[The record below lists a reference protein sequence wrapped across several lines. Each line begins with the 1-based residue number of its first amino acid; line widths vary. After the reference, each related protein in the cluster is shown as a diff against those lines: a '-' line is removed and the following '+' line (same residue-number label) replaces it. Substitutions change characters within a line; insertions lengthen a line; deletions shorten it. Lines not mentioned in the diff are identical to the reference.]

1 MMERG
6 NGFMECALT
15 QEKVSSI
22 ITWSVRVMIIIA
34 ILAFFLPYVSCS
46 AGVTKASISPA
57 VLAVGADKD
66 IEISIFGYSGSE
78 TVQLDPQ
85 PILFLFMILPII
97 AGALS
102 LLKEQIAKGLV
113 YLIEGIAFLL
123 FNNHVLRTMRLKLT
137 YGNYDLSRYTLN
149 TEIGC
154 KFYLVHGWAMILLGV
169 AGIVAGITFC
179 QRNAQIPFLSPI
191 QTPHPKRVPS
201 LYHLHILRSPNTSL
215 LETKKSAPKDMLDQA
230 DLSASPG
237 STKLITRFKPV
248 ESETGENASDHCE
261 PSHEKDSDDCPFS
274 PPKGF

>member
-1 MMERG
+1 
-6 NGFMECALT
+6 MECALT

-22 ITWSVRVMIIIA
+22 ITWSVRVMVIIA

-57 VLAVGADKD
+57 ELAVGADKD

-154 KFYLVHGWAMILLGV
+154 TFYLVHGWAMILLGV
-169 AGIVAGITFC
+169 AGIVGWYY
-179 QRNAQIPFLSPI
+179 FLSKKRTDTVSFADSDATFKAFSKPI
-191 QTPHPKRVPS
+191 SSAHS
-201 LYHLHILRSPNTSL
+201 EIANTSL